1 MKQPL
6 TDKQRKIL
14 MHIAKSIDKNG
25 FQPSYREI
33 MTKFGFSSPGAV
45 TGHLKSAEKKGAC
58 RRHGCRAVE
67 FQWREYL
74 A

>member
-14 MHIAKSIDKNG
+14 MHIAKSIDKYG
-25 FQPSYREI
+25 YQPSYREI

-45 TGHLKSAEKKGAC
+45 TGHLKSCEKKGAC
-58 RRHGCRAVE
+58 KRHGCRSVE
-67 FQWREYL
+67 FAWREYL
-74 A
+74 